1 MIKKKNS
8 PNKMCLPM
16 PGSIIDVCYR
26 SVNANSPSPAV
37 RCCCTTHQFRPATL
51 LIPFFCCC

>member
-1 MIKKKNS
+1 MIKKNS

-16 PGSIIDVCYR
+16 PGSIIDVCHR

-37 RCCCTTHQFRPATL
+37 RCCCTTHQVCVF
-51 LIPFFCCC
+51 IFIIFYY